1 MSGAAMPK
9 LTVICPVHNEEVT
22 ISLFFDRI
30 RPVFEK
36 LSAAYETELLFI
48 NNASTD
54 GTLQA
59 IAGLRRAH
67 AWVYVI
73 SLTSNVGYQR
83 SVECGLRSA
92 KGDLFVVIDVDCE
105 DPPEMIPDFLA
116 SHERG
121 YDIVYGERV
130 DREEP
135 AFLKKLRK
143 VFYRF
148 TRAIAD
154 EHIIVDM
161 AEFALITAEV
171 RDAVVQDSNSFPF
184 IRASIGRIGYRRIGI
199 PYKRQA
205 RVAGRSHYN
214 IARMTVFAVAGILS
228 STTLPLRLP
237 IYLLPPWAAVI
248 VTLGY
253 WHAKTGA
260 AWAYTGI
267 TVLFALYV
275 GTAVSFM
282 AIYIARI
289 YKNTLGRPN
298 YYIDRRSSQLQP

>member
-1 MSGAAMPK
+1 MQT
-9 LTVICPVHNEEVT
+9 LTVICPVHDEAAT
-22 ISLFFDRI
+22 IPLFFDRL
-30 RPVFEK
+30 RAVFET
-36 LSAAYETELLFI
+36 LAGRYRTELVFV

-54 GTLQA
+54 QTLEA
-59 IAGLRRAH
+59 IAALRGAH
-67 AWVYVI
+67 DWVYVI
-73 SLTSNVGYQR
+73 SLSSNVGYQR
-83 SVECGLRSA
+83 SVECGLRTA

-116 SHERG
+116 TREQG

-135 AFLKKLRK
+135 ALLKKARK
-143 VFYRF
+143 MFYRF

-154 EHIIVDM
+154 EHIILDM
-161 AEFALITAEV
+161 AEFALITTEV
-171 RDAVVQDSNSFPF
+171 RDAIIQDCNSFPF
-184 IRASIGRIGYRRIGI
+184 IRASIARIGYRRIGI

-205 RVAGRSHYN
+205 RVAGESHYN
-214 IARMTVFAVAGILS
+214 LARMTVFAVAGILS

-237 IYLLPPWAAVI
+237 IYLLPLWTAVI
-248 VTLGY
+248 LSLGY
-253 WHAKTGA
+253 WHAKSGET
-260 AWAYTGI
+260 WAFTSI
-267 TVLFALYV
+267 MVLFALYV

-298 YYIDRRSSQLQP
+298 YYIDRRSSRLQP

>member
-1 MSGAAMPK
+1 MQT
-9 LTVICPVHNEEVT
+9 LTVICPVHDEAAA
-22 ISLFFDRI
+22 IPLFFERL
-30 RPVFEK
+30 RAVFET
-36 LSAAYETELLFI
+36 LAGRYRTELVFV

-54 GTLQA
+54 DTLEA
-59 IAGLRRAH
+59 IAALRRAH
-67 AWVYVI
+67 DWVYVI
-73 SLTSNVGYQR
+73 SLSSNVGYQR
-83 SVECGLRSA
+83 SIECGLRTA

-116 SHERG
+116 TREQG

-135 AFLKKLRK
+135 AFLKKARK
-143 VFYRF
+143 MFYRF

-154 EHIIVDM
+154 EHIILDM

-171 RDAVVQDSNSFPF
+171 RDAIIQDRNSFPF
-184 IRASIGRIGYRRIGI
+184 IRASIARIGYRRIGI

-205 RVAGRSHYN
+205 RVAGESHYN
-214 IARMTVFAVAGILS
+214 LARMTVFAVAGILS

-237 IYLLPPWAAVI
+237 IYLLPPWIMVI
-248 VTLGY
+248 IALGY
-253 WHAKTGA
+253 WHAKSGET
-260 AWAYTGI
+260 WAFTGI
-267 TVLFALYV
+267 MVLFALYV

-282 AIYIARI
+282 AIYVARI

>member
-1 MSGAAMPK
+1 MQK
-9 LTVICPVHNEEVT
+9 LTLICPVHDEEVT
-22 ISLFFDRI
+22 IPLFFERL
-30 RPVFEK
+30 REAFEK
-36 LSAAYETELLFI
+36 LAGTYRTELVFI

-54 GTLQA
+54 GTLDA
-59 IAGLRRAH
+59 IELLRRAH
-67 AWVYVI
+67 DWVYVI
-73 SLTSNVGYQR
+73 SLSGNVGYQR
-83 SVECGLRSA
+83 SVECGLRNA

-105 DPPEMIPDFLA
+105 DPPEMIPDFLEA
-116 SHERG
+116 HERG

-143 VFYRF
+143 LIYRF

-154 EHIIVDM
+154 EHIILDM
-161 AEFALITAEV
+161 AEFALITSEV
-171 RDAVVQDSNSFPF
+171 RDAIVQDSNSFPF
-184 IRASIGRIGYRRIGI
+184 IRASIARIGYRRIGI

-205 RVAGRSHYN
+205 RVAGESHYN
-214 IARMTVFAVAGILS
+214 LARMAVFAVAGILS

-237 IYLLPPWAAVI
+237 IYLLPGWAALMMA
-248 VTLGY
+248 LGY
-253 WHAKTGA
+253 WHATSGA
-260 AWAYTGI
+260 TWAFTSI
-267 TVLFALYV
+267 MVLFALYV

-298 YYIDRRSSQLQP
+298 CYIDRRNSRLQP